1 MRVGFQTFTVSDA
14 AQHLTFPVLG
24 FYPTSQAPQP
34 HTIGPYSME
43 VALDAQLTTGLHP
56 LVVISHGSGGAPIL
70 YRTIAMALAAR
81 GYVVVLLE
89 HPGNNR
95 LDNSLKGTWQNLQN
109 RPRHV
114 SLTIDYLASHAIFSH
129 HLDLSRIAVIGHSL
143 GAYTALALA
152 GGQPW
157 TQEREA
163 VPVQADE
170 RVSALVLLAPATAY
184 YLPEGALSAVN
195 LPILILTGEH
205 DEITPQWHADLVING
220 VQQSASV
227 SWHEV
232 KNAGHF
238 SFLSPFP
245 AAMQRPG
252 LAPALD
258 PPGFDRLAF
267 HEVMPLQIADFLD
280 RQLGSA

>member
-1 MRVGFQTFTVSDA
+1 
-14 AQHLTFPVLG
+14 
-24 FYPTSQAPQP
+24 
-34 HTIGPYSME
+34 ME
-43 VALDAQLTTGLHP
+43 VALDAPVAFGPHL

-95 LDNSLKGTWQNLQN
+95 LDNSLKGTWQNLLN

-114 SLTIDYLASHAIFSH
+114 SLTIDHLAAHPLYSACIDFT
-129 HLDLSRIAVIGHSL
+129 RIAVIGHSL

-157 TQEREA
+157 IQQGEA
-163 VPVQADE
+163 VPVQADT
-170 RVSALVLLAPATAY
+170 RISALVLLAPATAY
-184 YLPEGALSAVN
+184 YMPEGALRAVD

-205 DEITPQWHADLVING
+205 DEITPQWHADLVIRG
-220 VQQSASV
+220 VRQPGNV

-258 PPGFDRLAF
+258 PPGFDRAAF
-267 HEVMPLQIADFLD
+267 HQLMPLQIAAFLD
-280 RQLGSA
+280 RQSDKA

>member
-1 MRVGFQTFTVSDA
+1 MPVGFQTFNVSDA
-14 AQHLTFPVLG
+14 AQHLTFPALS
-24 FYPTSQAPQP
+24 FYPATQEPQP
-34 HTIGPYSME
+34 HSIGPYTMQ
-43 VALDAQLTTGLHP
+43 VALDAPLAPGVYP
-56 LVVISHGSGGAPIL
+56 LVLISHGSGGAPIL
-70 YRTIAMALAAR
+70 YRTIAMALAAH

-89 HPGNNR
+89 HAGNNR
-95 LDNSLKGTWQNLQN
+95 LDNRLKGTWQNLQN

-114 SLTIDYLASHAIFSH
+114 SLTIDHLAQNPAYSP
-129 HLDLSRIAVIGHSL
+129 HLDFTRIAVIGHSL

-157 TQEREA
+157 TQEQEA
-163 VPVQADE
+163 VPVEADP
-170 RVSALVLLAPATAY
+170 RISVLVLLAPATAY

-205 DEITPQWHADLVING
+205 DDITPQWHADLVING
-220 VQQSASV
+220 VQQPACV

-245 AAMQRPG
+245 QAMQRPG

-258 PPGFDRLAF
+258 PAGFDRVTF
-267 HEVMPLQIADFLD
+267 HQVMPLQIAAFLD
-280 RQLGSA
+280 RELGQP

>member
-1 MRVGFQTFTVSDA
+1 M
-14 AQHLTFPVLG
+14 
-24 FYPTSQAPQP
+24 AP
-34 HTIGPYSME
+34 
-43 VALDAQLTTGLHP
+43 GLYP

-81 GYVVVLLE
+81 GYAVVLLE

-95 LDNSLKGTWQNLQN
+95 LDNSLKGTWQNLQY

-114 SLTIDYLASHAIFSH
+114 SLTIDYLAAHPHYSAHI
-129 HLDLSRIAVIGHSL
+129 DLRHIAVIGHSL

-157 TQEREA
+157 TKEQEA
-163 VPVQADE
+163 VPVEADD
-170 RVSALVLLAPATAY
+170 RISALVLLAPATAY
-184 YLPEGALSAVN
+184 YMPEGALSAVT

-205 DEITPQWHADLVING
+205 DDITPQWHADLVIKG
-220 VQQSASV
+220 VQQPAYV

-258 PPGFDRLAF
+258 PPGFDRAAF
-267 HEVMPLQIADFLD
+267 HQVMPLQIADFLD
-280 RQLGSA
+280 RALGRA

>member
-1 MRVGFQTFTVSDA
+1 MPVGFHTFSVSDDT
-14 AQHLTFPVLG
+14 QHLTFPVIA
-24 FYPTSQAPQP
+24 FYPATQAPQP

-43 VALDAQLTTGLHP
+43 VALDAPVAPGVYP

-70 YRTIAMALAAR
+70 YRTIALALAAR

-114 SLTIDYLASHAIFSH
+114 SLTIDHLASHPQYSRY
-129 HLDLSRIAVIGHSL
+129 LDFTRIAVIGHSL

-163 VPVQADE
+163 VPVKADK
-170 RVSALVLLAPATAY
+170 RISTLVLLAPATAY

-205 DEITPQWHADLVING
+205 DDITPQWHADLVIKG
-220 VQQSASV
+220 VQQPASV

-245 AAMQRPG
+245 QAMQRPG
-252 LAPALD
+252 LVPALD
-258 PPGFDRLAF
+258 PPGFDRVAF
-267 HEVMPLQIADFLD
+267 HQVMPLQIADFLD
-280 RQLGSA
+280 HHTGRN

>member
-1 MRVGFQTFTVSDA
+1 
-14 AQHLTFPVLG
+14 
-24 FYPTSQAPQP
+24 
-34 HTIGPYSME
+34 ME
-43 VALDAQLTTGLHP
+43 VALDAPVAPGPHP

-70 YRTIAMALAAR
+70 YRTIAMTLAAR

-95 LDNSLKGTWQNLQN
+95 LDNSLKGTLQNLQN

-114 SLTIDYLASHAIFSH
+114 SLTIDHLVSHPVYSRYLDFT
-129 HLDLSRIAVIGHSL
+129 RIAVIGHSL

-157 TQEREA
+157 TQAREA
-163 VPVQADE
+163 VPVEADD
-170 RVSALVLLAPATAY
+170 RISALVLLAPATAY
-184 YLPEGALSAVN
+184 YMPEGALSAVN

-205 DEITPQWHADLVING
+205 DDITPQWHADLVIRG
-220 VQQSASV
+220 VQQPASV

-245 AAMQRPG
+245 QAMQRPG

-258 PPGFDRLAF
+258 PPGFDRVAF
-267 HEVMPLQIADFLD
+267 HQVMPMQVATFLD
-280 RQLGSA
+280 QHLGHV